1 MQTLKLQIED
11 NLYNDIVKVGI
22 DVHKEVKTFLKQKIY
37 KKELK
42 IANNLNKSIADIK
55 QGNVRD
61 LEDLLNEV

>member
-1 MQTLKLQIED
+1 MD
-11 NLYNDIVKVGI
+11 A
-22 DVHKEVKTFLKQKIY
+22 HKEVKTFLKQKIY

-42 IANNLNKSIADIK
+42 IANDLNKSIIDVK